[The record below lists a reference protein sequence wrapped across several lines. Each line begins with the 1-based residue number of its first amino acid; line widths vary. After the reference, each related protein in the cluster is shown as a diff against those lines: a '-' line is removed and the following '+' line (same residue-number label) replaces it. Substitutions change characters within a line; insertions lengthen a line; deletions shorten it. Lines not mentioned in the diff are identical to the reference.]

1 MEVLAKAGADI
12 GELLEPTDLF
22 RLQFAF
28 AIDDPHIDL
37 EPVLVGQQLLDP
49 VIELEKGADQD

>member
-1 MEVLAKAGADI
+1 
-12 GELLEPTDLF
+12 LEF
-22 RLQFAF
+22 GF

-49 VIELEKGADQD
+49 VIEFEKGADQD